1 MMKKLKPLPRKIPF
15 FSTYEEEARFWDSH
29 DTSRLLK
36 EPGLANLSFVRPV
49 KRMISIRLNAS
60 LIDALKVLAAKKHL
74 PYQNL
79 IQTLLAE
86 KVQEEFGKAA

>member
-1 MMKKLKPLPRKIPF
+1 MKKLKPLPRKIPH
-15 FSTYEEEARFWDSH
+15 FSTYEEETRFWDSH

-36 EPGLANLSFVRPV
+36 DPKAADLSFARPV

-79 IQTLLAE
+79 IQTFLAE
-86 KVQEEFGKAA
+86 KVHEEFSKAA